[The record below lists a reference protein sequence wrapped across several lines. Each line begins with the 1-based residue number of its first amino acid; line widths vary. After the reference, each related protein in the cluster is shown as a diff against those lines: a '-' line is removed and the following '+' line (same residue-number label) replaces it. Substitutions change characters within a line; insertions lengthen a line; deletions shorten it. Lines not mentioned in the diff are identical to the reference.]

1 MENDSIISMNKALS
15 RINGL
20 YQKWFQTRTLNSYL
34 IQTLNAL
41 FMEPDLTQK
50 EISDKYQIPRQT
62 VNNAIQALKKE
73 GYVELIQNENDKRW
87 KKILFT
93 EKGQKYAEET
103 VLPLLTLDQ
112 KIAKRMGT
120 TKYHQ
125 FITLLQEYGDSLEHE
140 IVESKETIHEK
151 R

>member
-1 MENDSIISMNKALS
+1 M
-15 RINGL
+15 
-20 YQKWFQTRTLNSYL
+20 
-34 IQTLNAL
+34 
-41 FMEPDLTQK
+41 
-50 EISDKYQIPRQT
+50 
-62 VNNAIQALKKE
+62 
-73 GYVELIQNENDKRW
+73 ELIQNENDKRW

-112 KIAKRMGT
+112 KIAKRMGK

-125 FITLLQEYGDSLEHE
+125 FITLLQEYGDSLEYE
-140 IVESKETIHEK
+140 IAESKEASHEE